1 MSINWKAF
9 GEKLALGVAGG
20 IEKRIEKG
28 EKELEKEELKAERN
42 IPTFKKRMQQKEL
55 LESYAR
61 TLEKMG
67 ASIPQIMFFLRLG
80 PSGFQKQYQE
90 IVDKA
95 KAYKDASGEELSKE
109 AVSDMMQMPQEFP
122 EAVKDMTIDSF
133 LDRAYRL
140 SSENDEFE
148 KPETEEIL
156 KGNLFKG
163 MLGIGVKDRVK
174 KKLETEKFLGDLTIA
189 EINRVAGQK
198 DFIDP
203 VSGFETMPVIDP
215 TAGPAIIDY
224 PTRIRILDSYKTKK
238 EKVIADPT
246 AEVASYFRENEL
258 PSDKLL
264 NVTTAIKKQSPSM
277 LKTKEERD
285 IYDKALQKLEY
296 DAFMDAAGGRVNKE
310 TVKFFDNNIQA
321 LYEAMNPTSDT
332 KTQVDMGGT
341 QQADFASKEEF
352 KKAKDERRIIADR
365 EYTYIEGGEIK
376 SKSFTQSE
384 LDIHYGKADA
394 PSANVASSQAKGIL
408 SQAEF
413 DALPDDVGDP
423 PGTAL
428 TPSGAVRDQ
437 RNEWFARYGDTHK
450 TNGKKKT
457 YMQYK
462 STVDPA
468 SSPNPYVQ
476 GDQYMTG
483 G

>member
-20 IEKRIEKG
+20 IEKRIETG
-28 EKELEKEELKAERN
+28 EKKIEKEELKAERN
-42 IPTFKKRMQQKEL
+42 LPTFKKRMQQKDL

-61 TLEKMG
+61 TLEDMG
-67 ASIPQIMFFLRLG
+67 ASVPQIMFFLRLG

-95 KAYKDASGEELSKE
+95 KAYKEASGEKLSKE
-109 AVSDMMQMPQEFP
+109 AVSEMMQMPQEFP
-122 EAVKDMTIDSF
+122 EAVKDMTIDKF
-133 LDRAYRL
+133 LDKAYRL
-140 SSENDEFE
+140 SSENDGFE

-156 KGNLFKG
+156 KGNLLKG

-224 PTRIRILDSYKTKK
+224 PTRIRILDSYDTKK
-238 EKVIADPT
+238 AKVIADPT

-285 IYDKALQKLEY
+285 IYNKALQKLEY
-296 DAFMDAAGGRVNKE
+296 DAFMEAAGGRVNKE
-310 TVKFFDNNIQA
+310 TVKFFANDIQT

-332 KTQVDMGGT
+332 KTQGGVDNT
-341 QQADFASKEEF
+341 Q
-352 KKAKDERRIIADR
+352 
-365 EYTYIEGGEIK
+365 
-376 SKSFTQSE
+376 
-384 LDIHYGKADA
+384 KADYNSYDEYLEA
-394 PSANVASSQAKGIL
+394 VDSGSLQPGTYTIKTPQGVKTTILKPEELSGDNNKAVQNTVAKTPSDGVL
-408 SQAEF
+408 SQEEF
-413 DALPDDVGDP
+413 DALPPNVGDP
-423 PGTAL
+423 PGTMMS
-428 TPSGAVRDQ
+428 PSGAVRDS
-437 RNEWFARYGDTHK
+437 RNEWFARYGDTHN
-450 TNGKKKT
+450 TNGRKKT
-457 YMQYK
+457 YAQYVADMTP
-462 STVDPA
+462 STRRR
-468 SSPNPYVQ
+468 
-476 GDQYMTG
+476 TK
-483 G
+483 

>member
-67 ASIPQIMFFLRLG
+67 ASVPQIMFFLRLG
-80 PSGFQKQYQE
+80 PSGFQKQYNN
-90 IVDKA
+90 IVEKA
-95 KAYKDASGEELSKE
+95 QAYKEASGEELSKE

-140 SSENDEFE
+140 SSENDGFE

-224 PTRIRILDSYKTKK
+224 PTRIRILDSYETKK
-238 EKVIADPT
+238 AKVIADPT

-258 PSDKLL
+258 SDNKLL
-264 NVTTAIKKQSPSM
+264 TKVATAIRKQKPSM
-277 LKTKEERD
+277 LDTKEERD
-285 IYDKALQKLEY
+285 IYDKALQKLKY

-310 TVKFFDNNIQA
+310 TVKFFDNNIQT

-341 QQADFASKEEF
+341 QQADYNSYEEYLEAVDSGSLQPGTYTINTPQGV
-352 KKAKDERRIIADR
+352 KTTVLKPEELSDDTNKNIQNTTPKA
-365 EYTYIEGGEIK
+365 TGG
-376 SKSFTQSE
+376 
-384 LDIHYGKADA
+384 G
-394 PSANVASSQAKGIL
+394 VL

-413 DALPDDVGDP
+413 DALPLDVGDP
-423 PGTAL
+423 PGTMMS
-428 TPSGAVRDQ
+428 PSGAVRDS
-437 RNEWFARYGDTHK
+437 RNEWFARYGDTHN
-450 TNGKKKT
+450 TNGRKKT
-457 YMQYK
+457 YAQYVADMTP
-462 STVDPA
+462 STRKRA
-468 SSPNPYVQ
+468 R
-476 GDQYMTG
+476 
-483 G
+483 

>member
-67 ASIPQIMFFLRLG
+67 ASVPQIMFFLRLG
-80 PSGFQKQYQE
+80 PSGFQKQYNNIIE
-90 IVDKA
+90 KA
-95 KAYKDASGEELSKE
+95 KAFKEASNGDEISKE
-109 AVSDMMQMPQEFP
+109 AVSEMMQMPQEFP

-140 SSENDEFE
+140 SAENDGFE

-215 TAGPAIIDY
+215 TAGPAIIDFR
-224 PTRIRILDSYKTKK
+224 TRISILNSYETKK
-238 EKVIADPT
+238 AKVIADPT

-258 PSDKLL
+258 SDDKMR
-264 NVTTAIKKQSPSM
+264 NTITTAIRKQKPSI

-310 TVKFFDNNIQA
+310 TVKFFDNNIQT

-332 KTQVDMGGT
+332 KTQVDMDGT
-341 QQADFASKEEF
+341 QQADYNSYEEYLEAVDSGSLQPGTYTINSPEGV
-352 KKAKDERRIIADR
+352 KTTVLKPEELSDDTNKNIQNTTPKA
-365 EYTYIEGGEIK
+365 TGG
-376 SKSFTQSE
+376 
-384 LDIHYGKADA
+384 G
-394 PSANVASSQAKGIL
+394 VL

-423 PGTAL
+423 PGTML
-428 TPSGAVRDQ
+428 SPSGAVRDS
-437 RNEWFARYGDTHK
+437 RSEWFARYGDTHN
-450 TNGKKKT
+450 TNGRKKT
-457 YMQYK
+457 YAQYVADMTP
-462 STVDPA
+462 STRKRA
-468 SSPNPYVQ
+468 R
-476 GDQYMTG
+476 
-483 G
+483 

>member
-80 PSGFQKQYQE
+80 PSGFQKQYNN
-90 IVDKA
+90 IVEKA
-95 KAYKDASGEELSKE
+95 QAYKEASGEELSKE

-140 SSENDEFE
+140 SSENDGFE

-224 PTRIRILDSYKTKK
+224 PTRIRILDSYETKK
-238 EKVIADPT
+238 AKVIADPT

-258 PSDKLL
+258 SDNKLL
-264 NVTTAIKKQSPSM
+264 NTVTTAIRKQKPSM

-296 DAFMDAAGGRVNKE
+296 GAFMDAAGGRVNKE
-310 TVKFFDNNIQA
+310 TVKFFANDIQT

-341 QQADFASKEEF
+341 QQADYNSYEEYLEAVDSGSLQPGTYTINTPQGV
-352 KKAKDERRIIADR
+352 KTTVLKPEELSDDTNKNIQNTTPKA
-365 EYTYIEGGEIK
+365 TGG
-376 SKSFTQSE
+376 
-384 LDIHYGKADA
+384 G
-394 PSANVASSQAKGIL
+394 VL

-413 DALPDDVGDP
+413 DALPLDVGDP
-423 PGTAL
+423 PGTMMS
-428 TPSGAVRDQ
+428 PSGAVRDS
-437 RNEWFARYGDTHK
+437 RNEWFARYGDTHN
-450 TNGKKKT
+450 TNGRKKT
-457 YMQYK
+457 YAQYVADMTP
-462 STVDPA
+462 STRKRA
-468 SSPNPYVQ
+468 R
-476 GDQYMTG
+476 
-483 G
+483 

>member
-67 ASIPQIMFFLRLG
+67 ASVPQIMFFLRLG

-122 EAVKDMTIDSF
+122 EAIKDMTIDSF

-310 TVKFFDNNIQA
+310 TVKFFDNNIQT

-341 QQADFASKEEF
+341 QQADYNSYEEYLEAVDSGSLQPGTYTINTPQGV
-352 KKAKDERRIIADR
+352 KTTVLKPEELSDDTNKNIQNTTPKATGD
-365 EYTYIEGGEIK
+365 G
-376 SKSFTQSE
+376 
-384 LDIHYGKADA
+384 
-394 PSANVASSQAKGIL
+394 VL

-413 DALPDDVGDP
+413 DALPLDVGDP
-423 PGTAL
+423 PGTMMS
-428 TPSGAVRDQ
+428 PSGAVRDS
-437 RNEWFARYGDTHK
+437 RNEWFARYGDTHN
-450 TNGKKKT
+450 TNGRKKT
-457 YMQYK
+457 YAQYVADMTP
-462 STVDPA
+462 STRKRA
-468 SSPNPYVQ
+468 R
-476 GDQYMTG
+476 
-483 G
+483 

>member
-28 EKELEKEELKAERN
+28 EKEIEKEELKAERN

-80 PSGFQKQYQE
+80 PSGFQKQYNN
-90 IVDKA
+90 IVEKA
-95 KAYKDASGEELSKE
+95 QAYKEATSGEELSKE

-215 TAGPAIIDY
+215 TAGPAIIDFR
-224 PTRIRILDSYKTKK
+224 TRISILNSYETKK
-238 EKVIADPT
+238 AKVIADPT

-258 PSDKLL
+258 SDDKMR
-264 NVTTAIKKQSPSM
+264 NTITTAIRKQKPSI

-310 TVKFFDNNIQA
+310 TVKFFDNNIQT

-332 KTQVDMGGT
+332 KTQVKVDDVKEAIDTAVGFAPPTDYQYTKQQFDEAILKGNIRAGT
-341 QQADFASKEEF
+341 YKVLLPDGRIEEILM
-352 KKAKDERRIIADR
+352 KDENLNVNTNI
-365 EYTYIEGGEIK
+365 T
-376 SKSFTQSE
+376 SKAE
-384 LDIHYGKADA
+384 LTE
-394 PSANVASSQAKGIL
+394 
-408 SQAEF
+408 AEF
-413 DALPDDVGDP
+413 NALPDDVGDP
-423 PGTAL
+423 PGTML
-428 TPSGAVRDQ
+428 SPSGAVRDS
-437 RNEWFARYGDTHK
+437 RSEWFARYGDTHN
-450 TNGKKKT
+450 TNGRKKT
-457 YMQYK
+457 YAQYVADMSP
-462 STVDPA
+462 STRKRA
-468 SSPNPYVQ
+468 K
-476 GDQYMTG
+476 
-483 G
+483 

>member
-80 PSGFQKQYQE
+80 PSGFQKQYNN
-90 IVDKA
+90 IVEKA
-95 KAYKDASGEELSKE
+95 QAYKEASGEELSKE

-140 SSENDEFE
+140 SSENDGFE

-224 PTRIRILDSYKTKK
+224 PTRIRILDSYETKK
-238 EKVIADPT
+238 AKVIADPT

-258 PSDKLL
+258 SDNKLL
-264 NVTTAIKKQSPSM
+264 NTVTTAIRKQKPSM

-296 DAFMDAAGGRVNKE
+296 GAFMDAAGGRVNKE
-310 TVKFFDNNIQA
+310 TVKFFANDIQT

-341 QQADFASKEEF
+341 QQADYNSYEEYLEAVDSGSLQPGTYTINTPQGV
-352 KKAKDERRIIADR
+352 KTTVLKPEELSDDTNKNIQNTTPKA
-365 EYTYIEGGEIK
+365 TGG
-376 SKSFTQSE
+376 
-384 LDIHYGKADA
+384 G
-394 PSANVASSQAKGIL
+394 VL
-408 SQAEF
+408 SQVEF
-413 DALPDDVGDP
+413 DALPLDVGDP
-423 PGTAL
+423 PGTMMS
-428 TPSGAVRDQ
+428 PSGAVRDS
-437 RNEWFARYGDTHK
+437 RNEWFARYGDTHN
-450 TNGKKKT
+450 TNGRKKT
-457 YMQYK
+457 YAQYVADMTP
-462 STVDPA
+462 STRKRA
-468 SSPNPYVQ
+468 R
-476 GDQYMTG
+476 
-483 G
+483 

>member
-140 SSENDEFE
+140 SSENDGFE

-224 PTRIRILDSYKTKK
+224 PTRIRILDSYETKK
-238 EKVIADPT
+238 AKVIADPT

-258 PSDKLL
+258 SDNKLL
-264 NVTTAIKKQSPSM
+264 NTVTTAIRKQKPSM
-277 LKTKEERD
+277 LKKEERD
-285 IYDKALQKLEY
+285 IYDKALQKLKY

-310 TVKFFDNNIQA
+310 TVKFFDNNIQT

-341 QQADFASKEEF
+341 QQADYNSYEEYLEAVDSGSLQPGTYTINTPQGV
-352 KKAKDERRIIADR
+352 KTTVLKPEELSDDTNKNIQNTTPKA
-365 EYTYIEGGEIK
+365 TGG
-376 SKSFTQSE
+376 
-384 LDIHYGKADA
+384 G
-394 PSANVASSQAKGIL
+394 VL

-413 DALPDDVGDP
+413 DALPLDVGDP
-423 PGTAL
+423 PGTMMS
-428 TPSGAVRDQ
+428 PSGAVRDS
-437 RNEWFARYGDTHK
+437 RNEWFARYGDTHN
-450 TNGKKKT
+450 TNGRKKT
-457 YMQYK
+457 YAQY
-462 STVDPA
+462 VAD
-468 SSPNPYVQ
+468 
-476 GDQYMTG
+476 MTPSARRRAR
-483 G
+483 

>member
-80 PSGFQKQYQE
+80 PSGFQKQYNN
-90 IVDKA
+90 IVEKA
-95 KAYKDASGEELSKE
+95 QAYKEASNGEELSKE

-122 EAVKDMTIDSF
+122 EAVKNMTIDSF

-140 SSENDEFE
+140 SSENDGFE

-215 TAGPAIIDY
+215 TAGPAIIDF
-224 PTRIRILDSYKTKK
+224 PTRIRILDSYETKRDR
-238 EKVIADPT
+238 VIADPT

-258 PSDKLL
+258 SDNKLL
-264 NVTTAIKKQSPSM
+264 NTVTTAIRKQKPSM

-310 TVKFFDNNIQA
+310 TVRFFSNDIQT

-332 KTQVDMGGT
+332 KTQVKVDDVKEAIDTAVGFAPPTDYQYTKQQFDEAILKGNIRAGT
-341 QQADFASKEEF
+341 YKVLLPDGRIEEILM
-352 KKAKDERRIIADR
+352 KDENLNVNTNI
-365 EYTYIEGGEIK
+365 T
-376 SKSFTQSE
+376 SKAE
-384 LDIHYGKADA
+384 LTE
-394 PSANVASSQAKGIL
+394 
-408 SQAEF
+408 AEF
-413 DALPDDVGDP
+413 NALPDDVGDP
-423 PGTAL
+423 PGTML
-428 TPSGAVRDQ
+428 SPSGAVRDS
-437 RNEWFARYGDTHK
+437 RNEWFARYGDTHN
-450 TNGKKKT
+450 TNGRKKT
-457 YMQYK
+457 YAQYVADMSP
-462 STVDPA
+462 STRKRA
-468 SSPNPYVQ
+468 K
-476 GDQYMTG
+476 
-483 G
+483 

>member
-140 SSENDEFE
+140 SSENDGFE

-224 PTRIRILDSYKTKK
+224 PTRIRILDSYETKRA
-238 EKVIADPT
+238 KVIADPT

-258 PSDKLL
+258 SDNKLL
-264 NVTTAIKKQSPSM
+264 NTVTTAIRKQKPSM

-296 DAFMDAAGGRVNKE
+296 GAFMDAAGGRVNKE
-310 TVKFFDNNIQA
+310 TVKFFANDIQT

-341 QQADFASKEEF
+341 QQADYNSYEEYLEAVDSGSLQPGTYTINTPQGV
-352 KKAKDERRIIADR
+352 KTTVLKPEELSDDTNKNIQNTTPKA
-365 EYTYIEGGEIK
+365 TGG
-376 SKSFTQSE
+376 
-384 LDIHYGKADA
+384 G
-394 PSANVASSQAKGIL
+394 VL

-413 DALPDDVGDP
+413 DALPLDVGDP
-423 PGTAL
+423 PGTMMS
-428 TPSGAVRDQ
+428 PSGAVRDS
-437 RNEWFARYGDTHK
+437 RNEWFARYGDTHN
-450 TNGKKKT
+450 TNGRKKT
-457 YMQYK
+457 YAQYVADMTP
-462 STVDPA
+462 STRKRA
-468 SSPNPYVQ
+468 R
-476 GDQYMTG
+476 
-483 G
+483 

>member
-28 EKELEKEELKAERN
+28 EKEIEKEELKAERN

-67 ASIPQIMFFLRLG
+67 ASVPQIMFFLRLG

-140 SSENDEFE
+140 SSENDGFE

-215 TAGPAIIDY
+215 TAGPAIIDFR
-224 PTRIRILDSYKTKK
+224 TRISILDSYETKK
-238 EKVIADPT
+238 AKVIADPT

-285 IYDKALQKLEY
+285 IYDKALQKLKY

-310 TVKFFDNNIQA
+310 TVKFFDNNIQT

-352 KKAKDERRIIADR
+352 KKAKDERRIVADR

-384 LDIHYGKADA
+384 LDIHYGKIDT
-394 PSANVASSQAKGIL
+394 PSANVASSQAKGVL

-413 DALPDDVGDP
+413 DALPLDVGDP
-423 PGTAL
+423 PGTMMS
-428 TPSGAVRDQ
+428 PSGAVRDS
-437 RNEWFARYGDTHK
+437 RNEWFARYGDTHN
-450 TNGKKKT
+450 TNGRKKT
-457 YMQYK
+457 YAQYVADMTP
-462 STVDPA
+462 STRKRA
-468 SSPNPYVQ
+468 R
-476 GDQYMTG
+476 
-483 G
+483 